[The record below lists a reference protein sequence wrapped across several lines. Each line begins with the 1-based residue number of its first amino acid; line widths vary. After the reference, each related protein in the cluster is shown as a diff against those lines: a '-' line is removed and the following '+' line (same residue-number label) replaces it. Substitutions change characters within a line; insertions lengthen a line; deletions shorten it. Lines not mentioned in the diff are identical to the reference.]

1 MAGKSKAARALA
13 KRLAHEQLER
23 LAGGTVSLF
32 LWPPTLPT
40 SPGGEQPNR
49 GSVRFVGYP
58 VSLANSARLYKFQ
71 R

>member
-23 LAGGTVSLF
+23 TVSLF